1 MGRENNRDGAA
12 RPYSGGA
19 LCRPPRG
26 HASGKDCDHKLPHDV
41 LTAELME
48 DVFDL
53 RCPVVPDPVTGTP
66 GGTTRLAS
74 LCQLVVSMKET
85 THIGC
90 FSFNKEPCINRIIS
104 TYGIV

>member
-1 MGRENNRDGAA
+1 MTVLRDLIQAA
-12 RPYSGGA
+12 RYA
-19 LCRPPRG
+19 DRPVVMRQ
-26 HASGKDCDHKLPHDV
+26 GKIVTTNSPHDV

-104 TYGIV
+104 TSGIV